1 MSPKATITVRV
12 PEETRAR
19 LEMLARERRKKTGD
33 AVPVSDLVRE
43 ALNEYLRRYGTGGEP
58 PPQTGKS

>member
-19 LEMLARERRKKTGD
+19 LEMLARERRKQTGD

-43 ALNEYLRRYGTGGEP
+43 ALNEYLRRYE
-58 PPQTGKS
+58 GKN

>member
-1 MSPKATITVRV
+1 MKPKATITVRV
-12 PEETRAR
+12 PEDTRAR

-43 ALNEYLRRYGTGGEP
+43 ALDDYLKRSE
-58 PPQTGKS
+58 Q